1 MSKHFLEKK
10 KRLNNIT
17 EQIKLGDIVYCH
29 ATSNNL
35 ICLTQ
40 SILVRLPL
48 STSPVYKVIVVDV
61 YTIEESQLVIA
72 SKLLG
77 KRIPIQKNSLSI
89 KPADWILNSYK
100 YKNSINM
107 RETIIT
113 YQRKRIERV
122 NNGDR

>member
-122 NNGDR
+122 NNGGR